1 MTISSAQ
8 VYSPSLFEPKEHSIG
23 CQCPGCCK
31 NNPEPAESKTVNTN
45 EKSDAESSQSENSKT
60 EKSDRELSLG
70 ERQQVTQLQQ
80 RDSEVRAHEAAHIA
94 AGGAVVSGAA
104 SFTYQKGPDGKLYA
118 VGGEVSISSSG
129 GSTPEEK
136 IAIAK
141 QIQAGALAPANPS
154 PQDLKVAS
162 SAALMEA
169 KARQELSLENQE
181 SLKQKAVNAY
191 SQNQDNII
199 NKNEL
204 EKLLEA

>member
-1 MTISSAQ
+1 MNISSAQ
-8 VYSPSLFEPKEHSIG
+8 SYSPSLLEPREHSAG

-31 NNPEPAESKTVNTN
+31 KGLEESATPLSKESNETKDESKE
-45 EKSDAESSQSENSKT
+45 EKSSKVEKSSQ
-60 EKSDRELSLG
+60 DLSPS
-70 ERQQVTQLQQ
+70 ERQQVSQLQQ

-94 AGGAVVSGAA
+94 AGGAAISGAA

-118 VGGEVSISSSG
+118 VGGEVPISSSG
-129 GSTPEEK
+129 GNTPEEK

-162 SAALMEA
+162 SAAVMEA

-181 SLKQKAVNAY
+181 ELKQKAANTYEENQNSVN
-191 SQNQDNII
+191 SHKEQ
-199 NKNEL
+199 
-204 EKLLEA
+204 KLLEA